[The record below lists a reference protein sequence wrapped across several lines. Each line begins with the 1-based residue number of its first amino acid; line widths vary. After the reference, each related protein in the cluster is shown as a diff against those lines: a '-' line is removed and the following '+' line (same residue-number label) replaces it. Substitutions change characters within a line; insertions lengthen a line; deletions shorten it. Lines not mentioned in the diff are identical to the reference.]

1 MEFKTR
7 PGVELVHICGTHLLV
22 ASRQAW
28 QYCPHVMEITK
39 GASITWSLLEKG
51 KSLKTITQFLA
62 IISRRPIYEMQE
74 QLDNLLEK
82 LVAQGYLIME
92 DSDEEYGY
100 YDKDMK

>member
-7 PGVELVHICGTHLLV
+7 PGIELVHICGTHLLV

-28 QYCPHVMEITK
+28 EYCPHVMELTR
-39 GASITWSLLEKG
+39 GASLAWSLLEKR

-62 IISRRPIYEMQE
+62 IISRRPIDEMQE

-82 LVAQGYLIME
+82 LVAQGYLLME
-92 DSDEEYGY
+92 DNDEEYGY
-100 YDKDMK
+100 YE